1 MKLQQLIFRLF
12 LLALGAGFIF
22 LFAFPWTYFGINV
35 PFSGREYKL
44 GLDLQWGIE
53 LDYRVDLTQVEQEE
67 DYTIQR
73 KQSIVEGL
81 KSVIDKRIQAL
92 NINDSVITSAS
103 YGDEEH
109 IIVQIPLKGNDS
121 LQNSENI
128 ERAKAAIGRVVKIE
142 FKEMRDQITQEDI
155 DARAQLVSASYQELA
170 EDLENF
176 DTDIQRI
183 QNNNENVTI
192 GTAQNLEDIFTFA
205 SGALDESGSM
215 KGLVLNTGLSSAAI
229 PVTDTSDVS
238 GSLIFKQ
245 EEDTYSYIF
254 IGSEPS
260 LWKPAQD
267 EQGRTL
273 DDRYFT
279 KASVQYSQAFVPMV
293 ELTFNTEGAEIFGS
307 LTKRLVWKPIAIFV
321 GGELLTAPTVN
332 EAILNGKAVITGNYT
347 PESAAKLAQD
357 INTGVVPAPIYLT
370 SERTIDARLGQDSL
384 QKLLRAGTIGFI
396 AILVF
401 LVWVYR
407 AAGLIGAGALL
418 VYIALTLAILKQTGV
433 VLTLASIAG
442 LILSI
447 GIAIDGNILIYER
460 VKEKLRE
467 GATRRDAVRDGFT
480 ESFSA
485 IWDSNITGLIV
496 ALILF
501 IFGINM
507 IKGFGLILAL
517 GILTSLFAVF
527 FVSRLFMRL
536 LARTEVSDNNFIGK
550 L

>member
-1 MKLQQLIFRLF
+1 M
-12 LLALGAGFIF
+12 
-22 LFAFPWTYFGINV
+22 
-35 PFSGREYKL
+35 
-44 GLDLQWGIE
+44 
-53 LDYRVDLTQVEQEE
+53 
-67 DYTIQR
+67 
-73 KQSIVEGL
+73 
-81 KSVIDKRIQAL
+81 
-92 NINDSVITSAS
+92 
-103 YGDEEH
+103 
-109 IIVQIPLKGNDS
+109 
-121 LQNSENI
+121 
-128 ERAKAAIGRVVKIE
+128 
-142 FKEMRDQITQEDI
+142 
-155 DARAQLVSASYQELA
+155 
-170 EDLENF
+170 
-176 DTDIQRI
+176 
-183 QNNNENVTI
+183 
-192 GTAQNLEDIFTFA
+192 
-205 SGALDESGSM
+205 
-215 KGLVLNTGLSSAAI
+215 
-229 PVTDTSDVS
+229 
-238 GSLIFKQ
+238 
-245 EEDTYSYIF
+245 
-254 IGSEPS
+254 
-260 LWKPAQD
+260 
-267 EQGRTL
+267 
-273 DDRYFT
+273 
-279 KASVQYSQAFVPMV
+279 
-293 ELTFNTEGAEIFGS
+293 
-307 LTKRLVWKPIAIFV
+307 
-321 GGELLTAPTVN
+321 N

-536 LARTEVSDNNFIGK
+536 LARTEVSDKNFIGK